1 MSTGPRGFAF
11 ILALFALFGVTLF
24 CGCSRYAF
32 GPIGEPP
39 FRTLY
44 VEAVVNESLAPQAAS
59 LASMTLREAF
69 LRDGR
74 VKLVDS
80 PDGAEATLSIRLTN
94 YRRQAASFRSDDTA
108 RANAFQITLDGEVNL
123 SENGAGGKTLF
134 QGRTVRGVAH
144 LVWDD
149 PTTSPDGRQPMAA
162 AINDLSRETVS
173 LALDSW

>member
-1 MSTGPRGFAF
+1 MRTGPRGFGF

-44 VEAVVNESLAPQAAS
+44 VEAVVNESLSPQAAP
-59 LASMTLREAF
+59 LASMSLREAF

-74 VKLVDS
+74 VKLTDS
-80 PDGAEATLSIRLTN
+80 PNKAEATLSIRLTN

-108 RANAFQITLDGEVNL
+108 RANAFQITLDGEITL
-123 SENGAGGKTLF
+123 SENRAGGKTLF
-134 QGRTVRGVAH
+134 LDRPVRGVAH

-149 PTTSPDGRQPMAA
+149 PTSSPDGRQPMAT
-162 AINDLSRETVS
+162 AIHNLSRETVS
-173 LALDSW
+173 LALDAW